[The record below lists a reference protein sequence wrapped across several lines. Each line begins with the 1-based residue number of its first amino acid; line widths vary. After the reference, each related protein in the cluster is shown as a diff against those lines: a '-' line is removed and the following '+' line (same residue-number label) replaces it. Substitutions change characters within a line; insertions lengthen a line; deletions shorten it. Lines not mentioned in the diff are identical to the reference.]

1 MNVSDSPLFGQTLA
15 DFGAAFR
22 SGHVKALDVT
32 RAMLERITKLEPKLQ
47 AFTYVDEKNA
57 LAQAAK
63 IDALW
68 ASGQDL
74 GPLMGVPVAVKDIF
88 TIEDMPT
95 HVGSR
100 LALDELIPPQG
111 PFITSLQQAGC
122 VLLGKTVV
130 TEFCLGGVNLTHPI
144 PWNPCDLTTPRMTGG
159 SSHGSAVAMAAALAG
174 FTIGGDTGGSVRW
187 PAALCGVTGFK
198 SSVGLWSTEG
208 VFPLS
213 PQFDTVGIFTAS
225 AHDAAIVEA
234 ALRQGAMR
242 APPLADGMK
251 LAISKDHFMENLD
264 DEVAECFDQ
273 AMTRLRDAG
282 VRLVEVP
289 MLEAAE
295 IDEVFAG
302 IVPADLISFLGR
314 ERLNMNWSLI
324 DPVAASRI
332 EKAFDMSAD
341 IYAKLVA
348 RQKALEKMMAE
359 RFKGIDAFLS
369 PTVPVVPKPTADF
382 QTVELA
388 SAWNKLATQNT
399 RPANLFNQCAIS
411 LPIHHLGSS
420 LPVGLQLSSTAGSDA
435 AMLAIARTVQDILS
449 ATEVL

>member
-1 MNVSDSPLFGQTLA
+1 
-15 DFGAAFR
+15 
-22 SGHVKALDVT
+22 
-32 RAMLERITKLEPKLQ
+32 
-47 AFTYVDEKNA
+47 
-57 LAQAAK
+57 
-63 IDALW
+63 
-68 ASGQDL
+68 
-74 GPLMGVPVAVKDIF
+74 
-88 TIEDMPT
+88 
-95 HVGSR
+95 
-100 LALDELIPPQG
+100 
-111 PFITSLQQAGC
+111 
-122 VLLGKTVV
+122 
-130 TEFCLGGVNLTHPI
+130 
-144 PWNPCDLTTPRMTGG
+144 MTGG

-234 ALRQGAMR
+234 ALRQGVMR
-242 APPLADGMK
+242 TPPLADGMK

-264 DEVAECFDQ
+264 AEVAECFDQ

-314 ERLNMNWSLI
+314 ERLNMNWKLI

-420 LPVGLQLSSTAGSDA
+420 LPVGLQISSTAGSDA